1 MRSVRDNFNGTRDK
15 GPGTGNPFSRCVA
28 TLFII
33 LSSLFSLSVSAQD
46 MKLPAQPDPPR
57 LVNDMA
63 GMLSP
68 DEANTLE
75 HKLVAY
81 NDSTSTQIVVLTV
94 SSLEGADAAEYATAV
109 IHKWGIGQKGKD
121 NGVLLLISKNDHKI
135 FIATGR
141 GVEANL
147 PDITAKR
154 IIDHVITPQFKAGHF
169 YAGINGATDEMIGRL
184 SGQFVNDDPKDTQSK
199 PFGHAKL
206 IALVIVLII
215 LFFIFFGGGGGQTYN
230 SGGSSGSSFLL
241 GALLGSALGGGRGGG
256 FGDGGGF
263 GGGGFGGFGGGDSGG
278 GGAGGGW

>member
-1 MRSVRDNFNGTRDK
+1 MRSVRDNYKGARDK
-15 GPGTGNPFSRCVA
+15 GRGTGDLFLRCLA

-33 LSSLFSLSVSAQD
+33 LYSLFSISAQD
-46 MKLPAQPDPPR
+46 LKLPAQPDPPR
-57 LVNDMA
+57 LVIDMA
-63 GMLSP
+63 GMLNP
-68 DEANTLE
+68 DEANALE
-75 HKLVAY
+75 NKLVAY
-81 NDSTSTQIVVLTV
+81 NDSTSTQIVVLIIN
-94 SSLEGADAAEYATAV
+94 SLDGADEAEYATEI

-147 PDITAKR
+147 PDIVDKR

-169 YAGINGATDEMIGRL
+169 YAGINGATDEMIARL
-184 SGQFVNDDPKDTQSK
+184 SGQFVNDDQKETNTK

-215 LFFIFFGGGGGQTYN
+215 LFFIFFGGGGGGQTYN
-230 SGGSSGSSFLL
+230 SGGSSFLW

-263 GGGGFGGFGGGDSGG
+263 GGGGGGFGGFGGGDSGG

>member
-1 MRSVRDNFNGTRDK
+1 MRSVRDKKVVTDGRWQVAGNALSK
-15 GPGTGNPFSRCVA
+15 GFVS
-28 TLFII
+28 LFII
-33 LSSLFSLSVSAQD
+33 LYSLFSLSAQD
-46 MKLPAQPDPPR
+46 LKLPAQPDPPR

-63 GMLSP
+63 GMLSS
-68 DEANTLE
+68 DETATLE
-75 HKLVAY
+75 GKLVAY
-81 NDSTSTQIVVLTV
+81 DDSTSTQIVVLTIP
-94 SSLEGADAAEYATAV
+94 SLEGADPAEYATAV

-121 NGVLLLISKNDHKI
+121 NGVLLLISKSDHKI

-169 YAGINGATDEMIGRL
+169 YAGINGATDEMIARL
-184 SGQFVNDDPKDTQSK
+184 SGQFVNDDQKDTQSK

-215 LFFIFFGGGGGQTYN
+215 LFFIFFGGGSGGQTYN
-230 SGGSSGSSFLL
+230 SGGSSGTSFLL
-241 GALLGSALGGGRGGG
+241 GALLGSALGGRGG
-256 FGDGGGF
+256 GDGGGF
-263 GGGGFGGFGGGDSGG
+263 GGGGGGFGGFGGGDSGG